1 MRTGLPPA
9 TDTARKAVLIVTGR
23 KKIFYGWW
31 ILTGSVLGLAIVN
44 GASMWAF
51 GLFIQPLEADFDWSR
66 TQVTLGFSI
75 SLLITGL
82 SSPLVGRAIDA
93 YGPRRVILAGALLT
107 PTTYFLLA
115 TTANLWQWFFYLTVN
130 AIFRHMITFIPLQ
143 ALISRWFD
151 KRRGMALGVLMAGA
165 IGGGLVMVPILRVVI
180 DEVNWSGG
188 FIFIGI
194 VIAALFVP
202 FVLFVVRDGP
212 MERHRPNHD
221 DETTTGPRTSSNSHA
236 PEGIPARDA
245 IRTPLFW
252 LYAIAMAL
260 FFYGFVG
267 WQVHAVPYY
276 ESVGLS
282 PTWAASLISI
292 GAAGAILGRV
302 TFGIIADRIR
312 VLEAVGAILVLVFLG
327 GMLVL
332 LLSNGSAVGIGF
344 FVVCFAIG
352 SGGGP
357 LLEPLLLIRAF
368 GVANFATIFGV
379 VYVVDTVGIVVS
391 PTVAGAIFDAT
402 GSYDFALIE
411 LVAAFALSS
420 LVLAIAMRVPKPS
433 YRPGHVLSPLDD
445 DA

>member
-1 MRTGLPPA
+1 
-9 TDTARKAVLIVTGR
+9 
-23 KKIFYGWW
+23 
-31 ILTGSVLGLAIVN
+31 
-44 GASMWAF
+44 MWGF
-51 GLFIQPLEADFDWSR
+51 GLFIHPLEAEFGWSR
-66 TQVTLGFSI
+66 TQVTLGFSL
-75 SLLITGL
+75 SLLISGL

-93 YGPRRVILAGALLT
+93 HGPRRVMLVGVLLT
-107 PTTYFLLA
+107 PATYFLLA
-115 TTANLWQWFFYLTVN
+115 TTANLWQWFLYLTAN

-151 KRRGMALGVLMAGA
+151 RRRGMALGVLMAGA

-188 FIFIGI
+188 FVFIGI
-194 VIAALFVP
+194 VIA
-202 FVLFVVRDGP
+202 VLFLPFGLFIVRDKP
-212 MERHRPNHD
+212 AENTSPTSNA
-221 DETTTGPRTSSNSHA
+221 EISTGPKTSHKANTL
-236 PEGIPARDA
+236 EGILTRDA
-245 IRTPLFW
+245 MRTPLFW

-276 ESVGLS
+276 ESVGVS
-282 PTWAASLISI
+282 PGWAATLISI

-302 TFGIIADRIR
+302 TFGIMADRIR

-327 GMLVL
+327 GMVVL
-332 LLSNGSAVGIGF
+332 LLSDGSMVGIGV

-357 LLEPLLLIRAF
+357 LLEPLLLTRAF

-391 PTVAGAIFDAT
+391 PTVAGAIFDST
-402 GSYDFALIE
+402 GSYDFMLIE
-411 LVAAFALSS
+411 LIAAFALSS

-433 YRPGHVLSPLDD
+433 YRLGHLQSPLDD